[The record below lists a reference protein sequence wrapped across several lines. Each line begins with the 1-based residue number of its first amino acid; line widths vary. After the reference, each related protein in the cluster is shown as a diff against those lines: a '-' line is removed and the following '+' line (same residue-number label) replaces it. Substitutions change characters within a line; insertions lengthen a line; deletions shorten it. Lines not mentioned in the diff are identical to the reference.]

1 MSSKTTTKKT
11 ASKKTISKKAST
23 PKPASKKPAPKQDHE
38 VPSPKETTNNA
49 RLDAH
54 AAKSAPKATTP
65 RKPAKDATRA
75 NVGGNVGALKRPS
88 GLDLAAKALAESKE
102 PMTAKA
108 LADRVISAGWQTT
121 GRTPEATLYSAI
133 IREIANKGKDSRF
146 VKASRG
152 LFTARKGA

>member
-1 MSSKTTTKKT
+1 MSSKTTKKT
-11 ASKKTISKKAST
+11 ASKKTTSKKAST
-23 PKPASKKPAPKQDHE
+23 PKPASKKPAPK
-38 VPSPKETTNNA
+38 VPSDKETTNNA

-54 AAKSAPKATTP
+54 AAKSAPKVTTP

-75 NVGGNVGALKRPS
+75 NVGALKRPS
-88 GLDLAAKALAESKE
+88 GLDLAAKALADSKE

-108 LADRVISAGWQTT
+108 LADRVIAAGWQTT

-152 LFTARKGA
+152 LFTAGKGG